1 MKEVYFIIPEFDQSI
16 TGGTLYDNNLV
27 LELKKL
33 RIPIKE
39 VRVPYNINVILLHKK
54 INKIPKSST
63 ILIDGYLVN
72 KLRTRVINRLN
83 ILIHHPCSME
93 ISNNQMS
100 NINLYLSERKAFN
113 AAESLITVS
122 KTMKRVLQKYLGK
135 YKNICVAYP
144 GIDKKFCE
152 QEIDRYSKNIL
163 SVGNV
168 IPRKGYHILIEALQ
182 KVTEDWTLTI
192 VGNHEMDKTY
202 YDNLKRLIIKNEM
215 QDRIEFKGSMKPN
228 EIIAEIKKSKFF
240 ILLTK
245 YEGFG
250 MSIAECAAAGLEIIT
265 TDLPVLREV
274 LGNYP
279 VDFVD
284 LRDPDNISN
293 KINEKLSR
301 NSVNGKNKDI
311 FYTWSDTA
319 KKIKRF
325 YEKRIFY

>member
-1 MKEVYFIIPEFDQSI
+1 MKEVYFIIPEFDHSI

-27 LELKKL
+27 LELRKHH
-33 RIPIKE
+33 ISIKE
-39 VRVPYNINVILLHKK
+39 VRVHYKINTILLHKK
-54 INKIPKSST
+54 INKIPKRSV

-72 KLRTRVINRLN
+72 KIRTRVTNRLN

-93 ISNNQMS
+93 ISNNKMS
-100 NINLYLSERKAFN
+100 NINLYLTERKAFN

-122 KTMKRVLQKYLGK
+122 KTMKKVLLKYLDG
-135 YKNICVAYP
+135 YKKICVAYP
-144 GIDKKFCE
+144 GIDKIFYK
-152 QEIDRYSKNIL
+152 QEINKDSKNIL

-168 IPRKGYHILIEALQ
+168 IPRKGYHILIEALHR
-182 KVTEDWTLTI
+182 VTEDWRLTI
-192 VGNHEMDKTY
+192 VGNYEMDKTY
-202 YDNLKRLIIKNEM
+202 YDNLKRLIIKNKM
-215 QDRIEFKGSMKPN
+215 QDRIEFKGSMKPI
-228 EIIAEIKKSKFF
+228 EIISEIKKSKFF

-274 LGNYP
+274 LGNYS

-284 LRDPDNISN
+284 LKDIDNIGR

-301 NSVNGKNKDI
+301 NSVNAKNEDI
-311 FYTWSDTA
+311 IYNWSRTA
-319 KKIKRF
+319 KKIKRSL
-325 YEKRIFY
+325 

>member
-1 MKEVYFIIPEFDQSI
+1 MKEVYFIIPEFDHAI

-27 LELKKL
+27 LELKKYHIL
-33 RIPIKE
+33 IRE
-39 VRVPYNINVILLHKK
+39 VRVDHKINSILLHKK
-54 INKIPKSST
+54 INEIPKRSA

-72 KLRTRVINRLN
+72 KIRTRITNRLN

-113 AAESLITVS
+113 SAESIITVS
-122 KTMKRVLQKYLGK
+122 KTMKKVLLKYLDR
-135 YKNICVAYP
+135 YKKICVAYP
-144 GIDKKFCE
+144 GIDKIFCK
-152 QEIDRYSKNIL
+152 QEINKDSKNIL

-168 IPRKGYHILIEALQ
+168 IPRKGYHILIEALNR
-182 KVTEDWTLTI
+182 VTEDWTLTI
-192 VGNHEMDKTY
+192 VGNYEMDKMY
-202 YDNLKRLIIKNEM
+202 YDNLKRLIIKNKMHE
-215 QDRIEFKGSMKPN
+215 RIEFKGSMKPS
-228 EIIAEIKKSKFF
+228 EIISEIKKSKFF

-274 LGNYP
+274 LRNYP

-284 LRDPDNISN
+284 LEDLDNISK

-301 NSVNGKNKDI
+301 NLVNAKNQDI
-311 FYTWSDTA
+311 VYNWSHTA
-319 KKIKRF
+319 KKIKQSL
-325 YEKRIFY
+325 

>member
-1 MKEVYFIIPEFDQSI
+1 MKEVYFIIPEFDHSI
-16 TGGTLYDNNLV
+16 TGGTLYDNNLT
-27 LELKKL
+27 LELKKH
-33 RIPIKE
+33 RIPVRE
-39 VRVPYNINVILLHKK
+39 VRVRYNINVILLHKK
-54 INKIPKSST
+54 INNIPKKST

-72 KLRTRVINRLN
+72 KIRTRVTNRLN

-122 KTMKRVLQKYLGK
+122 KTMKKVLLKYLDS

-144 GIDKKFCE
+144 GIDKIFCK
-152 QEIDRYSKNIL
+152 QNINKDSKNIL

-168 IPRKGYHILIEALQ
+168 IPRKGHHILIEALHR
-182 KVTEDWTLTI
+182 VTEDWTLTI
-192 VGNHEMDKTY
+192 VGNCEMDKTY
-202 YDNLKRLIIKNEM
+202 YDNLKRLIIRNKM

-228 EIIAEIKKSKFF
+228 DIIAEIRKSKFF

-274 LGNYP
+274 LANYP

-284 LRDPDNISN
+284 LKDLDNISK

-301 NSVNGKNKDI
+301 NLANTNNKDI
-311 FYTWSDTA
+311 IYNWSHTA
-319 KKIKRF
+319 KKIKQSL
-325 YEKRIFY
+325 

>member
-1 MKEVYFIIPEFDQSI
+1 VKEVYFIIPDFDHSI

-27 LELKKL
+27 LELKKHF
-33 RIPIKE
+33 ISITE
-39 VRVPYNINVILLHKK
+39 IRVHYKINTILLHKK
-54 INKIPKSST
+54 INKIPKKSS

-72 KLRTRVINRLN
+72 RIRTRVTRRLN

-93 ISNNQMS
+93 VSKNQMS

-113 AAESLITVS
+113 NAKSLITVS
-122 KTMKRVLQKYLGK
+122 KTMKKVLLKYLDS
-135 YKNICVAYP
+135 YKEICIAYP
-144 GIDKKFCE
+144 GIDKRFCK
-152 QEIDRYSKNIL
+152 QKINQDSKNIL

-182 KVTEDWTLTI
+182 RVAEDWTLTI
-192 VGNHEMDKTY
+192 VGDYEMDRTY
-202 YDNLKRLIIKNEM
+202 YDNLKRLIIKNKF
-215 QDRIEFKGSMKPN
+215 QDRVKFKGSMN
-228 EIIAEIKKSKFF
+228 HTEIIAEIKKSKFF

-250 MSIAECAAAGLEIIT
+250 MSIVECAAAGLEIIT

-274 LGNYP
+274 LGNYS

-284 LRDPDNISN
+284 LGDLENIGN

-301 NSVNGKNKDI
+301 CSVDAKNKDI
-311 FYTWSDTA
+311 IYNWSHTA
-319 KKIKRF
+319 KKIKQRL
-325 YEKRIFY
+325 

>member
-1 MKEVYFIIPEFDQSI
+1 MKEVYFIIPEFDHSI
-16 TGGTLYDNNLV
+16 TGGTLYDNNLA
-27 LELKKL
+27 LELKKH
-33 RIPIKE
+33 RIPIRE
-39 VRVPYNINVILLHKK
+39 VRVRYNINVILLHKK

-63 ILIDGYLVN
+63 IFIDGYLVN

-122 KTMKRVLQKYLGK
+122 KTMKRVLQKYLDK

-144 GIDKKFCE
+144 GIDKKFCK
-152 QEIDRYSKNIL
+152 QEIDKYSKNIL

-168 IPRKGYHILIEALQ
+168 IPRKGYHILIEALH

-192 VGNHEMDKTY
+192 VGNYEMDKTY
-202 YDNLKRLIIKNEM
+202 YNNLKRLIIKNEM
-215 QDRIEFKGSMKPN
+215 QDRIEFKGSMRST

-240 ILLTK
+240 ILLTN

-284 LRDPDNISN
+284 LRDLDNISK

-319 KKIKRF
+319 KKIKN
-325 YEKRIFY
+325 IL